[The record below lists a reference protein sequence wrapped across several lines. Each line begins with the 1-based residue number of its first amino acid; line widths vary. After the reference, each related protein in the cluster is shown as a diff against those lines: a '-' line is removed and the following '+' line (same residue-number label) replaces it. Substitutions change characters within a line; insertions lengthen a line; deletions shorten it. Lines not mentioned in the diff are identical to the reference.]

1 MKIFT
6 GIAAAAAA
14 AMMLTA
20 QGYAAQKTVTVN
32 VAQGKAVTTNVVLTE
47 DAQQFDE
54 KNLVDGD
61 INTMS
66 LMLGMADNE
75 YYIIDLAGEYDITG
89 VELYDRQDQLQKE
102 PEARMGFE
110 IQVSDSADFSEYEKI
125 GGLDTQDDDAFPP
138 RGCYRIED
146 TSANKYRYVRLVRT
160 QKHPYW
166 WLFFSE
172 LKVFAE
178 VEETVNV
185 DMSGVDMTKISD
197 GADAFASDW
206 YDKANDPLAEN
217 GLAPKNLL
225 DDEISNNNRW
235 LSYYGERADEIGYTY
250 LIIDLHKP
258 RTVDYIELEAVKGSG
273 TDIANFYSNFSL
285 YLANEYDGEVLFN
298 NRTLSGRGEYKQIAA
313 VGDNADT
320 LWIDGKY
327 TVKCSS
333 AEKYRY
339 LIYKRTSGRPEKT
352 CFSELGAV
360 RIYELNPMVEKMSL
374 DRNEIVLE
382 FSEEMD
388 AATLTAEN
396 IVIYA
401 GDTPL
406 EYVGSAGG
414 KRYTATLPA
423 QVFDTEITAV
433 VSPDVKSARGVALK
447 GEVRKTLKAPAAVTA
462 VQPVFSSEGGSVTSL
477 AGLRELT
484 ADLSVSNNRAD
495 AEESAAVLLV
505 LYDAD
510 NCIADTDETVCKIA
524 PGATLPVRLTV
535 PLPDDTAGYRAR
547 VFIWRSM
554 GNMGVIEKS
563 VGIE

>member
-1 MKIFT
+1 M
-6 GIAAAAAA
+6 
-14 AMMLTA
+14 
-20 QGYAAQKTVTVN
+20 
-32 VAQGKAVTTNVVLTE
+32 
-47 DAQQFDE
+47 
-54 KNLVDGD
+54 
-61 INTMS
+61 
-66 LMLGMADNE
+66 
-75 YYIIDLAGEYDITG
+75 
-89 VELYDRQDQLQKE
+89 
-102 PEARMGFE
+102 
-110 IQVSDSADFSEYEKI
+110 
-125 GGLDTQDDDAFPP
+125 
-138 RGCYRIED
+138 
-146 TSANKYRYVRLVRT
+146 
-160 QKHPYW
+160 
-166 WLFFSE
+166 
-172 LKVFAE
+172 
-178 VEETVNV
+178 
-185 DMSGVDMTKISD
+185 
-197 GADAFASDW
+197 
-206 YDKANDPLAEN
+206 
-217 GLAPKNLL
+217 
-225 DDEISNNNRW
+225 
-235 LSYYGERADEIGYTY
+235 
-250 LIIDLHKP
+250 
-258 RTVDYIELEAVKGSG
+258 
-273 TDIANFYSNFSL
+273 
-285 YLANEYDGEVLFN
+285 
-298 NRTLSGRGEYKQIAA
+298 
-313 VGDNADT
+313 GDNADT

-333 AEKYRY
+333 TEKYRY

-406 EYVGSAGG
+406 EYVGSTDG
-414 KRYTATLPA
+414 KRYTATLRA

-447 GEVRKTLKAPAAVTA
+447 GEIRKTLKAPAAVTA

-505 LYDAD
+505 LYDTD

-524 PGATLPVRLTV
+524 PGTTLPVRLTV

-563 VGIE
+563 AGIE